1 MLVKH
6 NYSTLSNEDIF
17 RWSGGSRIGEYN
29 VEYKDDKI
37 YFSATKDT
45 TDPVLLG
52 YHYNKYKDNYC
63 TMIIKNIGESTLRVN
78 PVFEKNEKNENV
90 ILHPGDSFK
99 TTRKEF
105 DDGVSTWIYLNDS
118 KDAKR
123 NNGIQIM
130 EYMITKDDFPDLY
143 LPNINTLP
151 EDKQPLLPP
160 EGNYKEIQAL

>member
-6 NYSTLSNEDIF
+6 NLATREYKDVLNWAE
-17 RWSGGSRIGEYN
+17 GSSIGEYV
-29 VEYKDDKI
+29 VEHKENCI
-37 YFSATKDT
+37 YFKATKDT
-45 TDPVLLG
+45 TNPVLLG
-52 YHYNKYKDNYC
+52 YFYNQYKDNYC

-78 PVFEKNEKNENV
+78 PAFEKNERNENV
-90 ILHPGDSFK
+90 ILHPGDSIK
-99 TTRKEF
+99 ITRKELA
-105 DDGVSTWIYLNDS
+105 DGISTWIYLNDL